1 MSQADEEQQIIKSVF
16 QAQKELRPTAIF
28 RYMPQPNSFG
38 PAPLT
43 LLTSLT
49 AKHKSA
55 KQEEMNTKKIMHFLE
70 GIAAN
75 NNRQWFLEHKAEYDA
90 VKADFEKGVD
100 QVISCLATFDEE
112 VSHLTAKDCT
122 YRFYRDVRFSP
133 DKSPY
138 KRHFGAYICAHG
150 RKALRGGYYI
160 HLQPGNCLVA
170 VGCYWLP
177 TNILTSCR
185 NEIMANIDEWRKD
198 VENPDFAKLFG
209 RPNEGRWTDDKVS
222 KKGFGLASLKTVP
235 KGFPKDYEFLQYL
248 RMKDY
253 CCWVS
258 VPDDFFEGSNWLEKL
273 ENICKT
279 GKPMM
284 DFINNVVDDYE

>member
-1 MSQADEEQQIIKSVF
+1 
-16 QAQKELRPTAIF
+16 
-28 RYMPQPNSFG
+28 
-38 PAPLT
+38 
-43 LLTSLT
+43 
-49 AKHKSA
+49 
-55 KQEEMNTKKIMHFLE
+55 MNTKKIMHFLKD
-70 GIAAN
+70 IAAN
-75 NNRQWFLEHKAEYDA
+75 NNRQWFQEHKAEYDA

-122 YRFYRDVRFSP
+122 YRFYRDIRFSP

-138 KRHFGAYICAHG
+138 KRHLGAYICAHG

-185 NEIMANIDEWRKD
+185 NEIMANIDEWLKD
-198 VENPDFAKLFG
+198 VKNDAFVNLFG
-209 RPNEGRWTDDKVS
+209 RPNEGEWTDDKVS
-222 KKGFGLASLKTVP
+222 KKGFGLTALKTVP
-235 KGFPKDYEFLQYL
+235 KGFPKDYEHLQYL

-258 VPDDFFEGSNWLEKL
+258 VPDDFFEGDGWFEQLEH
-273 ENICKT
+273 ICKT